1 MPFEWDEKKCKS
13 NLAKHGIDFRDAEC
27 FFNAEPIC
35 FEDCRQDYNEKRF
48 IAFGKIEERLIIT
61 VNTLRRDNIRII
73 SMRKANARE
82 RRLYEQ
88 YIQNR
93 LEKD

>member
-1 MPFEWDEKKCKS
+1 MNQTQYALKTV
-13 NLAKHGIDFRDAEC
+13 AKTTVKA
-27 FFNAEPIC
+27 
-35 FEDCRQDYNEKRF
+35 YT
-48 IAFGKIEERLIIT
+48 AFGKIEGRLMIT
-61 VNTLRRDNIRII
+61 VYTVRGEKIRII

-93 LEKD
+93 LEKG

>member
-1 MPFEWDEKKCKS
+1 MPFEWDKNKRLS
-13 NLAKHGIDFRDAEC
+13 NLAKHGIDFRDAER
-27 FFNAEPIC
+27 FFKTEPLC

-48 IAFGKIEERLIIT
+48 IAFGEIEERLIIT
-61 VNTLRRDNIRII
+61 VYTLRKDNIRII

-93 LEKD
+93 LEKG

>member
-1 MPFEWDEKKCKS
+1 MTFEWDDTKRSS
-13 NLAKHGIDFRDAEC
+13 NLAKHGIDFKEAER
-27 FFNAEPIC
+27 FFNSEPIC
-35 FEDCRQDYNEKRF
+35 FEDFRQNYNEKRF

-61 VNTLRRDNIRII
+61 VYTLRKDNIRII

-93 LEKD
+93 LGKD